1 MIQHCKTCAFLTPKG
16 NDKFCGLG
24 RYKVEPEA
32 DYCSHH
38 QATVTVCEICGSALI
53 SPGIIDLVDGTPHTI
68 CPQCLN
74 LLGTCNLCDH
84 AKVCVFESSPSI
96 LPKTVHKTIQHG
108 PMQATVEVMNPDR
121 IQETCKKDCTCWNDE
136 WGCTRNL
143 PDHTCG
149 KVVYTYA
156 ERES

>member
-1 MIQHCKTCAFLTPKG
+1 MIQNCKTCALLISKG
-16 NDKFCGLG
+16 DDRICGLG

-38 QATVTVCEICGSALI
+38 QDTITVCEICGSALI
-53 SPGIIDLVDGTPHTI
+53 SPGIIDLVNDTPHTI
-68 CPQCLN
+68 CPQCLR

-84 AKVCVFESSPSI
+84 AKVCAFESSSST
-96 LPKTVHKTIQHG
+96 LPKTVHKIIQHG

-121 IQETCKKDCTCWNDE
+121 IQETCKKGCTCWNDE

-156 ERES
+156 EREL